1 MQEELED
8 AKTQIED
15 DPEFL
20 EKSLDM
26 MQNIRLD
33 ITAILTKLPTEV
45 KYKVITF
52 HRKLNFFI

>member
-52 HRKLNFFI
+52 HRKLNFSI